1 VQTDN
6 LELEKDKQITSL
18 NQDLSDSKK
27 AQQKLLETV
36 NFFTKNKELI
46 KDALELHCTEASF
59 RSSELARPADMPDD

>member
-27 AQQKLLETV
+27 AQQKLLEQV
-36 NFFTKNKELI
+36 QQDQKVFQQLVQEMQELN
-46 KDALELHCTEASF
+46 DENN
-59 RSSELARPADMPDD
+59 